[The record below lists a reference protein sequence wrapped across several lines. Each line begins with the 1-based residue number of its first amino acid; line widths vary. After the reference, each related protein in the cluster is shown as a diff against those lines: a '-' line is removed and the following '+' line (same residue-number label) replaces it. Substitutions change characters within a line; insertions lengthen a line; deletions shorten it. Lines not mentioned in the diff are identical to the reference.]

1 MKSFVNEY
9 VLHRENREAVED
21 YMDYLDGLGY
31 WPAVIHRTLKMGRRN
46 KAQTDHVTTIQEP
59 ITIHLVP

>member
-1 MKSFVNEY
+1 MERFIKES
-9 VLHRENREAVED
+9 VLDRENREAVED

-31 WPAVIHRTLKMGRRN
+31 WPAVIHRTLKMGRRS
-46 KAQTDHVTTIQEP
+46 KGQRDHVSAIQEP